1 MHNSQEECLSKLM
14 KKDIPMKSCN
24 ILGTDIAVTSM
35 HEVVCQLTDHI
46 ENYYGEYVCVSNVH
60 TTVMTYDNEEYR
72 KIQNHA
78 AMAIP
83 DGKPLS
89 LVCRLRGYREAGRV
103 AGPDLMS
110 ILLEHSLKTGRS
122 HYFYGSSE
130 KTLNMLKEKLQERY
144 PGIQI
149 AGMYSPP
156 FRELTEKE
164 EKMAVEQIKAANAD
178 YIWVGL
184 GAPKQEKWM
193 YQHEKTFRGIMIG
206 VGAAFD
212 FHAGTV
218 KRAPR
223 WMQEWC
229 LEWLFRLF
237 QDPKRLFKRYI
248 YTNFKFIWLLI
259 RKK

>member
-1 MHNSQEECLSKLM
+1 M
-14 KKDIPMKSCN
+14 KKDIPMKHNN
-24 ILGTDIAVTSM
+24 ILGTDIAVTDM
-35 HEVVCQLTDHI
+35 QETVHYLTDGLA
-46 ENYYGEYVCVSNVH
+46 NYGGEYICVANVH
-60 TTVMTYDNEEYR
+60 TAVMAYDDEAYR
-72 KIQNHA
+72 QIQNHA

-89 LVCRLRGYREAGRV
+89 LLCRIRGFREAQRV
-103 AGPDLMS
+103 AGPDLMAR
-110 ILLEHSLKTGRS
+110 LLEESLKTGRS

-130 KTLNMLKEKLQERY
+130 QTLQMLEEKLRTRY
-144 PGIQI
+144 PGIRI

-156 FRELTEKE
+156 FRELTEAE
-164 EKMAVEQIKAANAD
+164 DQLATGQIKAADAD

-193 YQHEKTFRGIMIG
+193 YRHERMFRGIMIG

-237 QDPKRLFKRYI
+237 QDPRRLFKRYI
-248 YTNFKFIWLLI
+248 YTNFRFIWLII
-259 RKK
+259 RKKRVDT